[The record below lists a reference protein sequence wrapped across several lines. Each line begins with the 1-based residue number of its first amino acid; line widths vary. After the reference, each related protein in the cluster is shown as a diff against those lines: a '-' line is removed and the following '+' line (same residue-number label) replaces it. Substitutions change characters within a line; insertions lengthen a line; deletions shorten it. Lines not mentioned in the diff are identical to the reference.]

1 MSRSRDTECKRCG
14 TEFPSRNMLHQHR
27 RDCEA
32 KLAKK
37 TIITSIEANHDE
49 IITFVAHHDVM
60 EVVYSKVPP
69 NEAQGLGFRS
79 CIRDTEDD
87 FHWLVQCYSLL
98 GQSDRKL
105 AYQIV

>member
-1 MSRSRDTECKRCG
+1 
-14 TEFPSRNMLHQHR
+14 MLHQHR